1 MTSME
6 LFTIIVIAVGLAMDA
21 LAVSIATGAASKQL
35 RIHHALRMA
44 FFFGIFQAIMPL
56 IGSFAGLALKE
67 KIMSIDHWIAFVL
80 LTVVGVKMIYE
91 SFKLKDTGRVAN
103 AESVGVL
110 LVLSIATSID
120 ALAVGVTLSFITSS
134 IFLAATI
141 IGVTTFILSLLGT
154 QIGRKAGHFF
164 ESKIE
169 IFGGFI
175 LIAIG
180 AKMLIEHILFGQ

>member
-56 IGSFAGLALKE
+56 IGSLAGLALKE
-67 KIMSIDHWIAFVL
+67 KITSIDHWIAFIL
-80 LTVVGVKMIYE
+80 LTTVGVKMIYE
-91 SFKLKDTGRVAN
+91 SFKLKDTGSVAN
-103 AESVGVL
+103 AESVTVL

-120 ALAVGVTLSFITSS
+120 ALAVGVTLSLVTSL

-141 IGVTTFILSLLGT
+141 IGITTFILSLLGT

-164 ESKIE
+164 ENKIE
-169 IFGGFI
+169 VIGGFI

-180 AKMLIEHILFGQ
+180 VKILIEHILFGQ